1 MHKFELSPNWRQL
14 KSGGTFSMT
23 ESGRIKQLIADGE
36 GLTIEFKEHFTSR
49 IAEDMVAFA
58 NTRGGTIILG
68 VRDDG
73 AVVGEKLSNGLKAQ
87 VLSVARNCAPS
98 IDVSVKQ
105 ADTVIAVAVS
115 EGREKPYS
123 CSAGYFRRLDAVTQK
138 MSNHELRHMFQA
150 SGGVPFEERICPAAT
165 LNDLSKKKVRG
176 FMKNAGISGRALS
189 VEGFL
194 RSIKLAKPEGITN
207 GAVLLFGA
215 EPWHFLHQCE
225 LTCIRFSDPEGVDIF
240 DRIDSKDDL
249 ITQFDTAMFFMKK
262 HLNRRSII
270 QGTYR
275 REAYDVPEEAFRE
288 AIANAVLHRDY
299 SVQGTSLMVKVFD
312 DRVEIVN
319 PGGLPDGLKSADF
332 GRVSI
337 RRNELLC
344 DVFHRLEIVEKAG
357 TGIKRMRDAMK
368 SENLPAPK
376 IGADNFFFITLK
388 RLQIGPSTA
397 GEVGQGKTIQKTILK
412 TTQKTTLKI
421 LDLMRQNPTI
431 TRIEMANAINL
442 TLEGI
447 KWHIAKLKAQGRIRR
462 IGPDKGGHWEVLE

>member
-1 MHKFELSPNWRQL
+1 MTDIERVEL
-14 KSGGTFSMT
+14 
-23 ESGRIKQLIADGE
+23 LIAEGE
-36 GLTIEFKEHFTSR
+36 GLTIEYKEHFSPR

-58 NTRGGTIILG
+58 NTRGGTIVLG
-68 VRDDG
+68 VRDDHT
-73 AVVGEKLSNGLKAQ
+73 VIGETLTNSLKAQ

-105 ADTVIAVAVS
+105 AGTVIAVSVP

-138 MSNHELRHMFQA
+138 MSNHELRLMFQA
-150 SGGVPFEERICPAAT
+150 SDGVPFEERICRAAT
-165 LNDLSKKKVRG
+165 LDDLSKNKIRG
-176 FMKNAGISGRALS
+176 FMKNSGISGRALS

-215 EPWHFLHQCE
+215 EPWRFLHQCE
-225 LTCIRFSDPEGVDIF
+225 MTCIRFSDPEGVDIF
-240 DRIDSKDDL
+240 DRVDSKDDL

-299 SVQGTSLMVKVFD
+299 SFQGTSLMVKVFD
-312 DRVEIVN
+312 DRVEVVN
-319 PGGLPDGLKSADF
+319 PGGLPDGLKSEDF
-332 GRVSI
+332 GHVSI

-368 SENLPAPK
+368 SENLPPPK
-376 IGADNFFFITLK
+376 IGADNFFFITLR
-388 RLQIGPSTA
+388 RLQIGSSA
-397 GEVGQGKTIQKTILK
+397 ADEVHIDKTIKKTSKKPIKK
-412 TTQKTTLKI
+412 TSKKI
-421 LDLMRQNPTI
+421 LDLLKNNPGMTLLELSGTTGLSI
-431 TRIEMANAINL
+431 IGVRWNL
-442 TLEGI
+442 D
-447 KWHIAKLKAQGRIRR
+447 KLRTKGRIRR